1 MGNAPFQN
9 ELLERLFVTASVL
22 AQYPAP
28 KQVEAPAHTLKAL
41 GATQNGRALQARSET
56 VRQWTNM
63 RRAAQQDGIELEVVS
78 AFRSID
84 YQRQLIDAKLK
95 RGDLPNQILKVV
107 ALPGYSEHHTGY
119 ALDIVTTDYPELTE
133 DFELSDGFAWLSHSA
148 HQFGFSLS
156 YPRDNPWGFVYE
168 PWHWCFRPG

>member
-1 MGNAPFQN
+1 MGNAPFRDG
-9 ELLERLFVTASVL
+9 LLERLFVTPADL
-22 AQYPAP
+22 AGYPAP
-28 KQVEAPAHTLKAL
+28 KQLEAPRHTLTIL
-41 GATQNGRALQARSET
+41 GETKDGRVLEATSDT
-56 VRQWTNM
+56 VLHWTDM
-63 RRAAQQDGIELEVVS
+63 QRAAQQDGIQLKVLS

-84 YQRQLIDAKLK
+84 YQRQLIARKLD
-95 RGDLPNQILKVV
+95 RGDPPNQILQVV

-148 HQFGFSLS
+148 HQFGFFLS

-168 PWHWCFRPG
+168 PWHWCFKPA